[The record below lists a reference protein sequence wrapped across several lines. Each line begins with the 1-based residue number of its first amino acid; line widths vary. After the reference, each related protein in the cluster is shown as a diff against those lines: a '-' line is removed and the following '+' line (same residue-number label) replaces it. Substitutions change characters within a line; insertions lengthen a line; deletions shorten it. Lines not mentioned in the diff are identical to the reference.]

1 MALRDPRS
9 SKLVLHEPSLSFK
22 RIYHLVLLILASE
35 EFEHSSPLAF
45 LGHGVKALAAHP
57 FHCPLSRDHWCECFA
72 CTTFSQP
79 SSCGH
84 QYGSSISEPFSLP
97 SSCGLQY
104 GSSVSTPVPSA
115 RPSRCLHLAAFNT
128 GVPSACPS
136 HCFTLRPSIREFH
149 QHALL
154 VALPCRLQYGSSI
167 STPFSLLHLVA
178 FNTRVPSA
186 RPSRCLTSCSF

>member
-1 MALRDPRS
+1 M
-9 SKLVLHEPSLSFK
+9 
-22 RIYHLVLLILASE
+22 
-35 EFEHSSPLAF
+35 
-45 LGHGVKALAAHP
+45 KALAAHP

-186 RPSRCLTSCSF
+186 RPSHCFTLRPSIQEFHQHALLVALPLAAFNTGVPLVRPSHCPYLAAFNALWVLQLHP